1 MKINIK
7 NIAYNLKNTLF
18 GNSCL
23 VDIAP
28 DNIDADVLAFLT
40 SRQSAYVQKGGNH
53 YLYYFIDL
61 PKYTDVAQNLFA
73 INGVPSS
80 KYRKIK
86 SKNDYQTVLRVKYNM
101 SEKSRQ
107 FVDRVL
113 KISPDTVNEKDVMN
127 RINSVYQKI
136 QKLK

>member
-18 GNSCL
+18 GNSCF

-40 SRQSAYVQKGGNH
+40 SRQSAYVQKGRNR

-61 PKYTDVAQNLFA
+61 PQYTDVAQNLFA
-73 INGVPSS
+73 TNGVPSS
-80 KYRKIK
+80 KHRKIK

-101 SEKSRQ
+101 SEKSRR
-107 FVDRVL
+107 FVDKVL

-127 RINSVYQKI
+127 RINSVCQKI
-136 QKLK
+136 QRHK

>member
-40 SRQSAYVQKGGNH
+40 SRQSAHVQKGGNH

-73 INGVPSS
+73 INGVSSS

-101 SEKSRQ
+101 SEKSRR

-113 KISPDTVNEKDVMN
+113 KISPDTVNETDVMN